1 MSLIKTLIF
10 IWRISGDV
18 VNEFDDSL
26 NCFVQDLHKIT
37 ENSANFLLAG
47 TDQFWG
53 EVGAGFAFEID
64 KAVMSLSVDT
74 TVGRDDL
81 STQSYRAGITLKF

>member
-1 MSLIKTLIF
+1 MF
-10 IWRISGDV
+10 RAGFAQ
-18 VNEFDDSL
+18 NNGE
-26 NCFVQDLHKIT
+26 
-37 ENSANFLLAG
+37 SANFLLAG

-74 TVGRDDL
+74 TFGRDDL
-81 STQSYRAGITLKF
+81 STQSYRAGITFKF

>member
-1 MSLIKTLIF
+1 
-10 IWRISGDV
+10 
-18 VNEFDDSL
+18 
-26 NCFVQDLHKIT
+26 
-37 ENSANFLLAG
+37 LAG

-81 STQSYRAGITLKF
+81 STQSYRAGITFKF